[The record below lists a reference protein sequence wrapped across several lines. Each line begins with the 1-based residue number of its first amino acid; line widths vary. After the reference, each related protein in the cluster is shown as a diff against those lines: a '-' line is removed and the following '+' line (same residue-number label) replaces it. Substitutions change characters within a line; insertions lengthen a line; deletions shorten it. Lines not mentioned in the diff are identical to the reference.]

1 MCIQLTEDKYD
12 YQYLPNNIIHA
23 GLKSYALSVSK

>member
-1 MCIQLTEDKYD
+1 MCSQLTEDKYD
-12 YQYLPNNIIHA
+12 YLPNNIIHA